1 MKRRTKLML
10 LALLFVAVFFTS
22 ALITVRL
29 TGSAPNRLLEVDYSG
44 QVYHDLRY
52 ENDYGHCYDLYLPED
67 SLDGRAQYLIL
78 FIHGGSFNSSAKE
91 DGEAWC
97 RYYAKQ
103 GYVAATLDYSL
114 QTVHEDATLHRMN
127 DEIGGCVLAV
137 KEKCSEL
144 GISLEGMA
152 TCGVSAGGTLA
163 MNYAYTAAER
173 SSVPV
178 KFVFQLAGPTDFEP
192 SDWTLLKKVN
202 GLETDGEFL
211 KMMTGQDFSET
222 DIASGRHSEAVEAIS
237 PARLVRD
244 GSVPT
249 LCGYGLRDYVVPPDQ
264 KELLLAALNAH
275 GVPYDY
281 LEFPNSNHG
290 LYADLD
296 ILRQFLDLALV
307 YCDRYFQG

>member
-1 MKRRTKLML
+1 MKKRAKIIL
-10 LALLFVAVFFTS
+10 LALLFASVFFTS
-22 ALITVRL
+22 ALITVHL

-44 QVYHDLRY
+44 QVYRDLRY
-52 ENDYGHCYDLYLPED
+52 ENEYGHCYDLYLPED
-67 SLDGRAQYLIL
+67 TAGDRSQYLIL
-78 FIHGGSFNSSAKE
+78 FIHGGSFNSGAKE

-103 GYVAATLDYSL
+103 GYVAVTLDYSL

-127 DEIGGCVLAV
+127 GEIGSCVPAI
-137 KEKCSEL
+137 KEKCAEL

-163 MNYAYTAAER
+163 MNYAYTAAES

-178 KFVFQLAGPTDFEP
+178 KFVFQLAGPTDFAP
-192 SDWTLLKKVN
+192 AAWTLLKKVN

-222 DIASGRHSEAVEAIS
+222 DIASGRHSGAVEAIS
-237 PARLVRD
+237 PAGLVGD
-244 GSVPT
+244 SSVPT
-249 LCGYGLRDYVVPPDQ
+249 LCGYGLRDHVVPPSQ
-264 KELLLAALNAH
+264 KKLLLAALNAH
-275 GVPYDY
+275 GIPYDY

-296 ILRQFLDLALV
+296 ILRQFLDLTLI